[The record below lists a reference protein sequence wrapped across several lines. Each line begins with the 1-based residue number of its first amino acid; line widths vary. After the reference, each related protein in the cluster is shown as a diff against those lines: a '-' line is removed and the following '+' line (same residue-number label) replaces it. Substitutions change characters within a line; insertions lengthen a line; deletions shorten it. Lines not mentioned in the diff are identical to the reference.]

1 MKFFT
6 IMPFVPRDV
15 DFMVREYQRFHRES
29 GLDLLLPSMTL
40 FPEGE
45 NPYEKPDLFAS
56 AFAELKKKLEG
67 SGIRLG
73 ILIQSLIGMGWSSNV
88 ATGKF
93 QSLVNHLGQAR
104 AMRTCP
110 LDPGFQEYCKYTVR
124 SLAKLGPELFLI
136 DDDTCLL
143 SNDKLECFCPL
154 HLAKFSKKYERD
166 ELINLVWNSKIGDPI
181 LVEFETIRRQT
192 LEDYCRML
200 RSAIDSV
207 DPDIPCGLSGAGR
220 EQIMFERMA
229 LALAG
234 KNEPFV
240 RVGNA
245 LYFEA
250 SAKGFPRRI
259 WQTLVQVKGCGKVKM
274 ILDESDTFPQ
284 NRYSKSVNGMHS
296 HITGAI
302 LHGLRGSKMWIE
314 NFINV
319 RAGRPNRK
327 YEQHMLTHK
336 GFYAELSNAVE
347 GIEWKGPSIP
357 LPDLEKNFHPHAY
370 PDYFTCKE
378 WFSDV
383 LGRLGIPVTFR
394 EASDPKAETFVLTGE
409 LIKEVADK
417 DLPPMTEKNLFLDAA
432 AAEYLT
438 GKGFGVTL
446 GVTLEKCPH
455 FSIECDD
462 ANGLNMRLMIDA
474 NTRKLNPA
482 PGAEVLSTLY
492 KNKFAAGG
500 RYPIAPGSVL
510 YEADGRKTAVWAG
523 VETVYTVSPERK
535 IWLTRILSRLAEIPA
550 TCMNEQDLMFRCGRM
565 KDGALLA
572 AIINLSYDEIPDVEL
587 FCARKPE
594 RIEYLTPGGE
604 WRGVE
609 FTQEGDNVLLKDLV
623 CGAYRPL
630 ILKLR

>member
-6 IMPFVPRDV
+6 IMPFVPTDV
-15 DFMVREYQRFHRES
+15 DFMVQEYRRFHRES

-40 FPEGE
+40 FPEGD
-45 NPYEKPDLFAS
+45 NPYKKLKLFTA

-67 SGIRLG
+67 SGIHLG
-73 ILIQSLIGMGWSSNV
+73 ILIQSLIGMGWSSNI
-88 ATGKF
+88 ATSRF
-93 QSLVNHLGQAR
+93 QSLVNHLGIAR
-104 AMRTCP
+104 PMRTCP
-110 LDPGFQEYCKYTVR
+110 LDPGFQEYCKYTVS
-124 SLAKLGPELFLI
+124 SLAKLGPELLLI

-143 SNDKLECFCPL
+143 NNDKLECFCPL
-154 HLAKFSKKYERD
+154 HVAKFSKHYERD
-166 ELINLVWNSKIGDPI
+166 ELIDLVWNAKIGDPI

-250 SAKGFPRRI
+250 SAKGFPRRV
-259 WQTLVQVKGCGKVKM
+259 WQTMVQVKGCGSVKM

-319 RAGRPNRK
+319 KAGRPNRK
-327 YEQHMLTHK
+327 YERHMLSHK
-336 GFYAELSNAVE
+336 GFYAELSKAVE

-394 EASDPKAETFVLTGE
+394 EASDPEAEAFVLTGE
-409 LIKEVADK
+409 LIREIADK
-417 DLPPMTEKNLFLDAA
+417 DLPQMVRKNLFLDSA
-432 AAEYLT
+432 AAEYLAE
-438 GKGFGVTL
+438 KGFGDKL

-455 FSIECDD
+455 FSIEHDD
-462 ANGLNMRLMIDA
+462 VNELNMRLMIDA
-474 NTRKLNPA
+474 NTWKLNPA
-482 PGAEVLSTLY
+482 PGAKVFSSLW
-492 KNKFAAGG
+492 KNRFAAGG
-500 RYPIAPGSVL
+500 RTLIAPGSVL
-510 YEADGRKTAVWAG
+510 YEADGRKTAVWAA
-523 VETVYTVSPERK
+523 VPNVYTVSPERK
-535 IWLTRILSRLAEIPA
+535 IWLTRILSQLAEIPT

-587 FCARKPE
+587 SCAEKPSL
-594 RIEYLTPGGE
+594 IEYLTPGGE
-604 WRGVE
+604 WREVN
-609 FTQEGDNVLLKDLV
+609 FSQEGGNVRLQDLV
-623 CGAYRPL
+623 CGAFRPL
-630 ILKLR
+630 ILKIR